1 MPALN
6 PNSRN
11 VTNCAKKGW
20 SIVISNFCD
29 PDIVKNHVENYLKHS
44 SFTKTG
50 IKKNKI
56 SKIYICG

>member
-11 VTNCAKKGW
+11 VTNCAKKVEY
-20 SIVISNFCD
+20 SYFKFLD

-44 SFTKTG
+44 SFTKKQAL
-50 IKKNKI
+50 KK
-56 SKIYICG
+56 